1 MPTRTK
7 RTPRRSSRQAS
18 PAPADKRALIIN
30 AAREVFLRH
39 GFAATPTDVIQEAA
53 GVSKST
59 MYAHFPSKDAL
70 FVAVIEEACAGFLS
84 SVRQVELTE
93 ADVSTDLRSLADAYL
108 HVVLATDALSL
119 FRVVIAEAPRFPNLA
134 RRFYLA
140 GPGEM
145 NEIVARH
152 LDRAA
157 IRGEIDF
164 SAIGRDAAAILF
176 VNLVRSEAMMQC
188 LTHPDSVPSAAQKD
202 HWASLAVTTF
212 LRAFGTQ
219 RDRR

>member
-1 MPTRTK
+1 M
-7 RTPRRSSRQAS
+7 
-18 PAPADKRALIIN
+18 
-30 AAREVFLRH
+30 FLKH

-70 FVAVIEEACAGFLS
+70 FVAVIEDACAEFLG
-84 SVRQVELTE
+84 SVRQVELSDS
-93 ADVSTDLRSLADAYL
+93 DVTTDLRSLAHAYL
-108 HVVLATDALSL
+108 HVVLATGALRL
-119 FRVVIAEAPRFPNLA
+119 FRVVVAEGPRFPDLA

-140 GPGEM
+140 GPGAM
-145 NEIVARH
+145 NELVSKH

-157 IRGEIDF
+157 ERGEIDF
-164 SAIGRDAAAILF
+164 SAVGRDAAATLF

-188 LTHPDSVPSAAQKD
+188 LTHPDSIPSEAQKD
-202 HWASLAVTTF
+202 QWANLAVITF

-219 RDRR
+219 RNSR